1 MDSRLARVVRL
12 AAASSVIAGSLA
24 VAQTVAPPP
33 TTPAPTLATPSSEVQ
48 PPAPLPPPPEI
59 GPAVEAPPPIVKPKP
74 APRTTAQAAAPV
86 VVAPPPPLVLR
97 SPVAILQVLDKV
109 TAETLRFEA
118 PVGRRIR
125 YKTLVIEVRACE
137 TRGYNDVQPRS
148 SAYLIVDTRVAPL
161 QASQGPT
168 TSEVFHGWTF
178 SQTPSLHALEHST
191 YDLWLVA
198 CSASAPA
205 A

>member
-1 MDSRLARVVRL
+1 MDTRLALVLHL
-12 AAASSVIAGSLA
+12 AVAASVIAGSLA
-24 VAQTVAPPP
+24 VAQTVGPP
-33 TTPAPTLATPSSEVQ
+33 TAAVPAAPSSEAQ
-48 PPAPLPPPPEI
+48 PAAPLPPPPEI

-74 APRTTAQAAAPV
+74 APRAAQLSGAPAAA
-86 VVAPPPPLVLR
+86 APPPPLVLR

-118 PVGRRIR
+118 PVGRRVR
-125 YKTLVIEVRACE
+125 YKTLVIEVKACE
-137 TRGYNDVQPRS
+137 TRGYNDVQSRS
-148 SAYLIVDTRVAPL
+148 SAYLIVDTRLAAV
-161 QASQGPT
+161 QGSQGPT
-168 TSEVFHGWTF
+168 NNEVFRGWTF
-178 SQTPSLHALEHST
+178 SQTPSLHVLEHPI